1 MDQSEEDRARKLSFF
16 DSTIDESENDPT
28 VVDEKE
34 VQMPPTM
41 SDESAH
47 PASDRKTS
55 LPKKEQ
61 NKSFMEVENN
71 REKKRW
77 LYMSELGAIFG
88 DEKHTS
94 EGFLKLFSSRVSV
107 CSVLSCGD
115 KSYC

>member
-34 VQMPPTM
+34 VQMSPS
-41 SDESAH
+41 SDESANP

-88 DEKHTS
+88 DDKHTS
-94 EGFLKLFSSRVSV
+94 EGFLKLFSSRVSAV
-107 CSVLSCGD
+107 CVELWR
-115 KSYC
+115 